1 MSRKLDI
8 FLSEFKV
15 KNKAIKVLA
24 ALMWENLRYS
34 PDGSIQK

>member
-15 KNKAIKVLA
+15 KNKAVKVLA
-24 ALMWENLRYS
+24 ALIDRKS
-34 PDGSIQK
+34 VV